1 MGDVL
6 DENDEIYITN
16 NVSDSEDERLSVES
30 GMEENSDAENS
41 DDEKLREE
49 VKKAKRKLRIQSMKE
64 KKRIKLAEEA
74 NDAEQETPAQ
84 FSAGEMLTLIEKH
97 IPAAMLNTQSA
108 VFNAQGDKKSWP
120 DTTFFSPQLDP
131 QGVTESLTKKACPF
145 VRALSASMPN
155 YKKLLFSQNAS
166 STGSSKND
174 TASTTEVSPELF
186 GCPIVVIVAASATRC
201 TQIIKSI
208 SAKLIKVKVAKL
220 FAKHI
225 KVSEQITMLSKEYFP
240 VAIGTPH
247 RVQKLIEVGALHL
260 SHTTIV
266 LVDHTPDI
274 KKFTIF
280 TQPDIVQDWYG
291 LLYQSIYEHRDHL
304 KIALVR
310 DQLDTSSAASDAE
323 EGEEGQPGSPQKKA
337 KASHAQPRKPHN
349 LQQLKFIKDR
359 KLKRSGKK

>member
-16 NVSDSEDERLSVES
+16 SMNDSEDERLSIES
-30 GMEENSDAENS
+30 GMEEGSGSDNE

-49 VKKAKRKLRIQSMKE
+49 VKKAKRKLRIHSMKE
-64 KKRIKLAEEA
+64 KKRMRIAEEA
-74 NDAEQETPAQ
+74 NDAEQETLAQ
-84 FSAGEMLTLIEKH
+84 FSAEEMLTLIEKH
-97 IPAAMLNTQSA
+97 IPSAMLNTQSV
-108 VFNAQGDKKSWP
+108 VFNAQGDKKAWSEA
-120 DTTFFSPQLDP
+120 TFFSPQLDP
-131 QGVTESLTKKACPF
+131 QGVTESLTKKSCPF
-145 VRALSASMPN
+145 VRALSASLPN
-155 YKKLLFSQNAS
+155 YKKLLFSQNAAS
-166 STGSSKND
+166 NKLDSI
-174 TASTTEVSPELF
+174 STTEVSTELF
-186 GCPIVVIVAASATRC
+186 GCPIVVIIAASATRC

-225 KVSEQITMLSKEYFP
+225 KVSEQISMLSKEYFP
-240 VAIGTPH
+240 LAIGTPH
-247 RVQKLIEVGALHL
+247 RVQKLLEVGALYL

-291 LLYQSIYEHRDHL
+291 LLYQSVYEHREHL

-310 DQLDTSSAASDAE
+310 DQLDTSSGAEGAE
-323 EGEEGQPGSPQKKA
+323 EGHVNEQKKA
-337 KASHAQPRKPHN
+337 KASHSQQRKPRN

-359 KLKRSGKK
+359 QQKRSGKK